1 MKTIKECWP
10 KVAGTILAVLVITF
24 IARAQTAPPPGVTI
38 SSLGSNQFSIVITNG
53 VMTNYELYWTPAL
66 GDSDY
71 PWQLIA
77 LGTNGTTNF
86 NVNAEGYLAGFFK
99 AQVEQLYSGIPDYE
113 LADPNNPSE
122 GALTVT
128 IDAPANGS
136 VVQ

>member
-1 MKTIKECWP
+1 MKTATKLSLRS
-10 KVAGTILAVLVITF
+10 VALILAVVVIAF
-24 IARAQTAPPPGVTI
+24 IAHAQTAPPPGVTI

-86 NVNAEGYLAGFFK
+86 NVNAEGYFAGFFK
-99 AQVEQLYSGIPDYE
+99 AQVEQFYSGIPDYE

-128 IDAPANGS
+128 IDTPANGS